1 MDSGGSSHDAN
12 DDKESDMGKGNI
24 QIYCGRGHGKSP
36 AALGT
41 AVQRACHG
49 ETTVII
55 EFLKGKG
62 LEESEYVKRLEPEI
76 RIFRFEKSEAV
87 YSTLSPEQQSEEV
100 RNIQNGLNFARKIM
114 NTDEC
119 DLLILDE
126 VLGLIDTGIIT
137 ADQLCELLKLQRDD
151 MDLILTGITTDERLC
166 RMADDVVRLDEMKG
180 T

>member
-1 MDSGGSSHDAN
+1 
-12 DDKESDMGKGNI
+12 
-24 QIYCGRGHGKSP
+24 
-36 AALGT
+36 
-41 AVQRACHG
+41 
-49 ETTVII
+49 
-55 EFLKGKG
+55 
-62 LEESEYVKRLEPEI
+62 
-76 RIFRFEKSEAV
+76 
-87 YSTLSPEQQSEEV
+87 
-100 RNIQNGLNFARKIM
+100 M

-180 T
+180 TGQ